1 MYTIWTKMAS
11 LTKCANTAEVR
22 INLFSFLNGFKLI
35 RTEII
40 NDTLI
45 VSFEKLENTKS
56 QSD

>member
-1 MYTIWTKMAS
+1 MAS

-45 VSFEKLENTKS
+45 VSFEKLKNIKS